1 MTTPTTNRML
11 YAEQKQRGEAIYH
24 AQIRPH
30 ITPED
35 AAKFVLVDVLSG
47 DYEVDDRSARAR
59 MHLRARRPEAVIH
72 KMRNHRTYVGR
83 ARSPRRITRQHRH
96 PSSGG

>member
-11 YAEQKQRGEAIYH
+11 YAEQKQRGEAIYN

-35 AAKFVLVDVLSG
+35 AAKSVLVDVLSG
-47 DYEVDDRSARAR
+47 DYEVDDRPARGIIR
-59 MHLRARRPEAVIH
+59 LIQRRPDAIIH
-72 KMRNHRTYVGR
+72 EIRNHKTHVGQLLGPWGIIR
-83 ARSPRRITRQHRH
+83 K
-96 PSSGG
+96 PSAA